1 MKDMNFDLN
10 LLKNKNILITGA
22 SNGIGKSLSENL
34 SKYGANVIMLSRNE
48 NALDAVYDS
57 LKKKYKTDPCIL
69 KCDLE
74 NIDDEK
80 SQEIANIISKNY
92 QNLDSIIHNAA
103 ILEKMSDIESFDLQT
118 WDKVMRVNLTSAF
131 ILSKY
136 LIPLMK
142 SSTTPRI
149 IFTTSS
155 VGKKGKAFWGA
166 YSVSKAGVNALSDIL
181 SDELESISNIK
192 VFNFD
197 PKATKTNMR
206 AMAYPAEDRSTIKNP
221 DQLINYYLWMLSEK
235 SSSAIERYIEFGQD
249 I

>member
-1 MKDMNFDLN
+1 
-10 LLKNKNILITGA
+10 
-22 SNGIGKSLSENL
+22 
-34 SKYGANVIMLSRNE
+34 
-48 NALDAVYDS
+48 
-57 LKKKYKTDPCIL
+57 
-69 KCDLE
+69 
-74 NIDDEK
+74 
-80 SQEIANIISKNY
+80 
-92 QNLDSIIHNAA
+92 
-103 ILEKMSDIESFDLQT
+103 
-118 WDKVMRVNLTSAF
+118 MRVNLTSAF

-206 AMAYPAEDRSTIKNP
+206 AMAYPAEDPSAIKNP

>member
-10 LLKNKNILITGA
+10 LLKDKNILITGA

-57 LKKKYKTDPCIL
+57 LKKIYKTDPCIL

-92 QNLDSIIHNAA
+92 KGLDSVIHNAA

-206 AMAYPAEDRSTIKNP
+206 AMAYPAEDPSAIKNP

>member
-1 MKDMNFDLN
+1 MKDMNFDLD

-48 NALDAVYDS
+48 NALDAIYDS

-74 NIDDEK
+74 NLDDKK

-206 AMAYPAEDRSTIKNP
+206 AMAYPAEDPSAIKNP

>member
-1 MKDMNFDLN
+1 
-10 LLKNKNILITGA
+10 
-22 SNGIGKSLSENL
+22 
-34 SKYGANVIMLSRNE
+34 
-48 NALDAVYDS
+48 
-57 LKKKYKTDPCIL
+57 
-69 KCDLE
+69 
-74 NIDDEK
+74 
-80 SQEIANIISKNY
+80 
-92 QNLDSIIHNAA
+92 
-103 ILEKMSDIESFDLQT
+103 MSDIESFDLQT
-118 WDKVMRVNLTSAF
+118 WDKLMRVNLTSSF
-131 ILSKY
+131 VLSKY

-206 AMAYPAEDRSTIKNP
+206 AMAYPAEDPSVNKNP